1 MSNLS
6 FDLRGL
12 TDLGSNNNGN
22 SITSQQLGHTQTIS
36 GDYTVKKNNDTDL
49 ANVYQGFDNGLNT
62 TASRDQRMTD
72 SGVLDNNGKKKTTDV
87 EKDTLEQ
94 LKNTNKRRVHLDS
107 EIESKPWY
115 KTSDE
120 RLKNIFGDNEDAIK
134 AFAKIDS
141 IQFVYNDKAKEIHP
155 GEENGVDGDVHY
167 GVKAQDLEKNPLTAS
182 AVSEDASGY
191 KQVDPAELTMAN
203 SAVISDIC
211 KRLLM
216 IEKVLGIKVV

>member
-1 MSNLS
+1 MNNLS
-6 FDLRGL
+6 FDLRSL
-12 TDLGSNNNGN
+12 NLGSNDNGN
-22 SITSQQLGHTQTIS
+22 SITSQQLGHTQSLT
-36 GDYTVKKNNDTDL
+36 GDNSVKKDSNLELANIYQDPYTNELKTSAVRDQKMTPNGVENNDGKLYTPVD
-49 ANVYQGFDNGLNT
+49 
-62 TASRDQRMTD
+62 D
-72 SGVLDNNGKKKTTDV
+72 SEVG
-87 EKDTLEQ
+87 Q
-94 LKNTNKRRVHLDS
+94 LKKTNKRRVHLDS
-107 EIESKPWY
+107 ETESKPWY

-141 IQFVYNDKAKEIHP
+141 IQFVYNNKAKEIHP
-155 GEENGVDGDVHY
+155 GEENGVDSDVHY